1 MTLKKWIPVIIIF
14 IVLLSGCLDAFVSD
28 MQKTQLEDLKFY
40 TNLTDALD
48 KANST
53 NVVFASSPSDSFS
66 NATTSIVN
74 STGQPVFV
82 YFRSDTCGWCKKFE
96 EESFTNKTIVGILQ
110 KNFTIVTIDVYKQ
123 KNITRL
129 YGVRGTPH
137 EIFLYPN
144 GTEITR
150 LPGYVDNQ
158 TFLNTLNDIILLT
171 RGPKNET

>member
-1 MTLKKWIPVIIIF
+1 MNLKKWIPVLLIF
-14 IVLLSGCLDAFVSD
+14 SVLFSGCLDTFVTD
-28 MQKTQLEDLKFY
+28 MQKMQIQDLKFY
-40 TNLTDALD
+40 TNLTAALD

-53 NVVFASSPSDSFS
+53 SAVFAHSPSDSFS
-66 NATTSIVN
+66 NATTSFTN

-110 KNFTIVTIDVYKQ
+110 NNFTIVTIDVYKQ
-123 KNITRL
+123 RNITRL

-144 GTEITR
+144 GTEINR

-158 TFLNTLNDIILLT
+158 TFLNTINEIVLLT
-171 RGPKNET
+171 RGQKNEI